1 MEATTGYVRLGEDR
15 IAYQVVGGGP
25 IDLVITPG
33 SFLSFDVA
41 GEDPAADLYFRR
53 LASFTRLI
61 RFDRRGAGA
70 SDPVALDA
78 LPHLE
83 SYVEETVAV
92 MDAVGSHQAAI
103 MAGYDAGPMAML
115 LAATKPERISAL
127 VLSNTT
133 ARPLKA
139 ADYPIGLDPDAAEQ
153 FAEMVAETWGTGEQA
168 ALFVPSRADDPRFL
182 AWFAKLQRLTIS
194 PTEAGAYLRAMFDVD
209 VRSVLP
215 SIRIPTLILHRT
227 ELAYIPFSHAEYVA
241 DHIPGARLV
250 AIPGRD
256 GPFIWEHPERALDAI
271 EEFLT
276 GVSPMARPDRV
287 IATVLFTDIVGS
299 TELAADMGDRAWRDL
314 LESHDAAVR
323 SELEAY
329 RGRVIGTQG
338 DGFLATFDGP
348 GRAIRAALGIGKAL
362 SFLGLEVR
370 CGLHTG
376 EIEIVGDDV
385 AGLAVHIGARI
396 VALAPPGDVLVS
408 RTVKDL
414 VVGSGIEFED
424 RGTHSLKG
432 VPDEWQ
438 LFAAT

>member
-1 MEATTGYVRLGEDR
+1 
-15 IAYQVVGGGP
+15 
-25 IDLVITPG
+25 
-33 SFLSFDVA
+33 
-41 GEDPAADLYFRR
+41 
-53 LASFTRLI
+53 
-61 RFDRRGAGA
+61 
-70 SDPVALDA
+70 
-78 LPHLE
+78 
-83 SYVEETVAV
+83 
-92 MDAVGSHQAAI
+92 
-103 MAGYDAGPMAML
+103 
-115 LAATKPERISAL
+115 
-127 VLSNTT
+127 
-133 ARPLKA
+133 
-139 ADYPIGLDPDAAEQ
+139 
-153 FAEMVAETWGTGEQA
+153 
-168 ALFVPSRADDPRFL
+168 
-182 AWFAKLQRLTIS
+182 
-194 PTEAGAYLRAMFDVD
+194 
-209 VRSVLP
+209 
-215 SIRIPTLILHRT
+215 
-227 ELAYIPFSHAEYVA
+227 
-241 DHIPGARLV
+241 
-250 AIPGRD
+250 
-256 GPFIWEHPERALDAI
+256 
-271 EEFLT
+271 
-276 GVSPMARPDRV
+276 
-287 IATVLFTDIVGS
+287 
-299 TELAADMGDRAWRDL
+299 MGDRAWRDL

-362 SFLGLEVR
+362 SLLGLEVR